1 MAFYKEPAA
10 LRRDKARK
18 KIEEKKLKN
27 KTSSRNL
34 KIKLSK
40 ERMNRYK
47 DWSKDGG
54 RFPTKSQ
61 LKSMISE
68 ERSNIRKLRLQEM
81 LQTGS
86 KLAKKIKSL
95 GGGPA
100 AFVSTLF
107 AANPL
112 GTDETATNIQK
123 VKKKQQQAKTKKG
136 AR

>member
-1 MAFYKEPAA
+1 MTFHKEPSA
-10 LRRDKARK
+10 LRRDKRKK

-27 KTSSRNL
+27 KTFRRNL
-34 KIKLSK
+34 NIKLSK

-61 LKSMISE
+61 LRSMIAE
-68 ERSNIRKLRLQEM
+68 EKSNIRKLRLQEM

-86 KLAKKIKSL
+86 KLAKKVRSL

-107 AANPL
+107 AAKPL
-112 GTDETATNIQK
+112 GVDETPANIQK
-123 VKKKQQQAKTKKG
+123 VKQKQQQAKTKKG
-136 AR
+136 PR

>member
-1 MAFYKEPAA
+1 MTFHKEPSA
-10 LRRDKARK
+10 LRRDKRKK

-27 KTSSRNL
+27 KTFRRNL
-34 KIKLSK
+34 NIKLSK

-61 LKSMISE
+61 LRSMIAE
-68 ERSNIRKLRLQEM
+68 EKSNIRKLRLQEM

-86 KLAKKIKSL
+86 KLAKKVRSL

-107 AANPL
+107 AAKPL
-112 GTDETATNIQK
+112 GTDETPANIQK
-123 VKKKQQQAKTKKG
+123 VKQKQQQAKTKKG
-136 AR
+136 PR